1 MDINF
6 LEQVAR
12 QIHAEMIA
20 SQITS
25 FDLPPAPGLPS
36 GEARLNCSHQHA
48 AALIVKLMSPPYPH
62 TLFTRSPIRSGNGM
76 TCGYFNP
83 KWRDSP

>member
-25 FDLPPAPGLPS
+25 FFLPLGVPA
-36 GEARLNCSHQHA
+36 GEARLNCPHQHA
-48 AALIVKLMSPPYPH
+48 AALIVKLMSPPYPRTPLTDH
-62 TLFTRSPIRSGNGM
+62 PYVPAM
-76 TCGYFNP
+76 E
-83 KWRDSP
+83 